1 MTIDITSALP
11 ISNAAAAGAPVQ
23 AGYGV
28 SLGDFAGFESAMARV
43 DARLGARLEARPV
56 SQPSQA
62 AQQLMR
68 PFEHI
73 NGQATQLAQ
82 DASVARAAGQDM
94 TPGEIVNL
102 TVRCQEFMF
111 QCQLTSNIANRTSD
125 GLAQLFRQQS

>member
-1 MTIDITSALP
+1 MTIDITAALP
-11 ISNAAAAGAPVQ
+11 VSNAAAAGAPVQ
-23 AGYGV
+23 VGYGV
-28 SLGDFAGFESAMARV
+28 SLGDFAGFENAMARV
-43 DARLGARLEARPV
+43 GARLEARPV

-82 DASVARAAGQDM
+82 DASVARAAGQEM

-125 GLAQLFRQQS
+125 GLAQLFRQQA

>member
-23 AGYGV
+23 VGYGV
-28 SLGDFAGFESAMARV
+28 SLGDFAGFENAMARV
-43 DARLGARLEARPV
+43 GARLEARPV

-82 DASVARAAGQDM
+82 DASVARAAGQEM

-125 GLAQLFRQQS
+125 GLAQLFRQQA

>member
-1 MTIDITSALP
+1 MTIDITAALP
-11 ISNAAAAGAPVQ
+11 VSNAAAVGAPVQ
-23 AGYGV
+23 VGYGV

-43 DARLGARLEARPV
+43 GARLEARPV

-82 DASVARAAGQDM
+82 DASVARAAGQEM
-94 TPGEIVNL
+94 TPGEIVKL

-125 GLAQLFRQQS
+125 GLAQLFRQQA